1 MDAITIMLESLK
13 NSATELAV
21 YLPRLLAAVL
31 LLVLGWAVA
40 RLLRRAVIRFLK
52 MLRLDEFAERA
63 GVEDFLIQGGVRYTA
78 VTIVANLIYWIVLF
92 AVMLAA
98 LNSLGLQAAAQL
110 LNDVVLYIPNVIV
123 AVLVLLFGSL
133 LGRFVRTALFA
144 YLNNLGVQGADLI
157 SQVAQVALMIF
168 VFSVALEQLS
178 IGGQI
183 LISAFQIAFGALCL
197 ALALAFGFGGRR
209 WAAHV
214 LDRMWKK

>member
-13 NSATELAV
+13 NSANELAV
-21 YLPRLLAAVL
+21 NLPRLLAAVL